1 LRAAANA
8 GGSDGAP
15 APCASNRLP
24 ESWAQANDATQGGI
38 RIMAETLGIL
48 GLGLI
53 GRVAAELLMPRGHAC
68 YAVRRPS
75 TADFPAAGGRLVDTA
90 RELAEVSDIVISA
103 LPNVPSARGAFA
115 GADGL
120 VAGAHNGLT
129 IVEMNTFP
137 LDAKLEIKAMVDPG
151 PATIVDCPIS
161 GTQPII
167 RAGKAV
173 IMMSGDQT
181 ACGRVRPVL
190 EIIAPKTMYVG
201 DYGTGIKLKLVINFM
216 VGANTVTLAE
226 GMLLGSTMGLSMQ
239 QMIDII
245 GPSAAGSTVFGM
257 RAGIIA
263 ERKWQPC
270 AGPSKLLWK
279 DLDIVEQQADALGLT
294 APMLRAANA
303 LYKKV
308 AAADRLEDEVSVVF
322 EILEDEIG
330 QAAG

>member
-1 LRAAANA
+1 
-8 GGSDGAP
+8 
-15 APCASNRLP
+15 
-24 ESWAQANDATQGGI
+24 
-38 RIMAETLGIL
+38 MAETIGIL

-53 GRVAAELLMPRGHAC
+53 GRVAAELLMPKGHVC

-75 TADFPAAGGRLVDTA
+75 TGDFPDSGGKLVDTA

-103 LPNVPSARGAFA
+103 LPTVESAKDAFS
-115 GADGL
+115 GPNGL
-120 VAGAHNGLT
+120 VAGAHAGLT

-137 LDAKLEIKAMVDPG
+137 LTAKEALKSMVDPS
-151 PATIVDCPIS
+151 PATIVDSPIS
-161 GTQPII
+161 GTQPLI
-167 RAGKAV
+167 RAGKGV
-173 IMMSGDQT
+173 IMMSGDEA
-181 ACGRVRPVL
+181 ACAKIKPVL
-190 EIIAPKTMYVG
+190 ECIAPKTSYVG
-201 DYGTGIKLKLVINFM
+201 DYGTGIKLKLVINFL
-216 VGANTVTLAE
+216 VGANTVALAE
-226 GMLLGSTMGLSMQ
+226 GMLLGATMGLTNQ

-245 GPSAAGSTVFGM
+245 GPSAAGSVVFGM
-257 RAGIIA
+257 RAPIIA

-279 DLDIVEQQADALGLT
+279 DLDIVEQQSDALGLT

-330 QAAG
+330 KAAE